1 VVGTDQQ
8 QSNIFKAEPEMTTT
22 KMELR
27 ECTETQPNH
36 DLVDNKIG
44 EKDVDQHQLIPES
57 CLALESSTLSDTE
70 R

>member
-1 VVGTDQQ
+1 MATDHL
-8 QSNIFKAEPEMTTT
+8 QSNIFKTEPEMTRM
-22 KMELR
+22 KMESR
-27 ECTETQPNH
+27 ESTESQPNH

-44 EKDVDQHQLIPES
+44 EKDVEQHQLIPES